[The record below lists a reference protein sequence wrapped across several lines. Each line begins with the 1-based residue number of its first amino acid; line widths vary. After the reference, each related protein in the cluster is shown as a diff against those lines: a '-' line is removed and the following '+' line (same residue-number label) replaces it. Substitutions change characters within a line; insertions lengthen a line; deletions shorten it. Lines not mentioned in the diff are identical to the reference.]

1 MKYRNT
7 IQKQLV
13 IEAVQNLKNHPSADE
28 VYEEV
33 VKKHPH
39 ISKGT
44 VYRNLNLLAENGEVL
59 RIALANASD
68 RFDFYSSKHSHFR
81 CTKCGRVYDIQV
93 PLNIDLEKTI
103 MDGFEIRDYELLFS
117 GTCCNCKMS

>member
-1 MKYRNT
+1 MKCRNT

-28 VYEEV
+28 IYEEV
-33 VKKHPH
+33 AKRLPH

-59 RIALANASD
+59 RIPVANDSD
-68 RFDFYSSKHSHFR
+68 RYDFYSSKHSHFR
-81 CTKCGRVYDIQV
+81 CTKCGKVYDIQI
-93 PLNIDLEKTI
+93 PLRIDLEKTV
-103 MDGFEIRDYELLFS
+103 MDGFEIKGYELLIYERRDF
-117 GTCCNCKMS
+117 N